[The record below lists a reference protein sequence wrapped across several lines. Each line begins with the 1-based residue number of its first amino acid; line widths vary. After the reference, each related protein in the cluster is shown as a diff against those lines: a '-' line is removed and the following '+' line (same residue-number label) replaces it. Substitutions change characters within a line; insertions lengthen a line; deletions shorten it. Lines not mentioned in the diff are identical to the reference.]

1 MKANRSI
8 LEKFSTEQLYG
19 IVNEFFSQHF
29 WVNFANEVL
38 GETSI
43 ENVEEFARNYCITQI
58 QDWVKVEELI
68 ESGWLLDDEGTEDEW
83 INNQIDY

>member
-1 MKANRSI
+1 MKVDRKI
-8 LEKFSTEQLYG
+8 LEKFSTEELYG
-19 IVNEFFSQHF
+19 IVNDFFSQQF

-43 ENVEEFARNYCITQI
+43 ENVEEYARNYCIAQI

-68 ESGWLLDDEGTEDEW
+68 ENGWLLDDEGTEDEW
-83 INNQIDY
+83 VNNQIDD